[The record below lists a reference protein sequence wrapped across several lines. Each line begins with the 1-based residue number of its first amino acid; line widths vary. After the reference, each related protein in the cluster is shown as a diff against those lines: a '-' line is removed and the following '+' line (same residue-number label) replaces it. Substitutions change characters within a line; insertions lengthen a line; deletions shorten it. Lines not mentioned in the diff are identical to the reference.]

1 MSTIWCTA
9 DAMPEVVFFDLDG
22 TLADTAPDLGYA
34 LNRLRADLDLN
45 PIPPETLRAHTS
57 SGVRGLLAI
66 GLGIGRDAPEYREM
80 ADQFLAYYEQR
91 LFVPA
96 RLFPGIPE
104 LLDVLEAR
112 GIPWGIVTNK
122 PKRYTE
128 RLLSKTPRL
137 QSATCAVSGDSA
149 ARPKPHP
156 DPLLMAAQL
165 AQASSER
172 CVYVGDDLR
181 DVQAGRAAG
190 MMTVA
195 AAYGYLGTEFR
206 VEDWGADHVI
216 QAPLELLGIL
226 PPG

>member
-1 MSTIWCTA
+1 
-9 DAMPEVVFFDLDG
+9 MPEVVFFDLDG

-128 RLLSKTPRL
+128 LLLSKTPRL

-206 VEDWGADHVI
+206 VEDWEADHVI
-216 QAPLELLGIL
+216 QAPLDLLGIL
-226 PPG
+226 APGSRCA

>member
-1 MSTIWCTA
+1 MSTTWCTA
-9 DAMPEVVFFDLDG
+9 GATPEVVFFDLDG
-22 TLADTAPDLGYA
+22 TLADTAPDLGGA
-34 LNRLRADLDLN
+34 LNRLRADLDLD
-45 PIPPETLRAHTS
+45 PMPLETLRAHTS

-66 GLGIGRDAPEYREM
+66 GLGIGRDAPEYRET
-80 ADQFLAYYEQR
+80 ADRFLAYYEETLCVQT
-91 LFVPA
+91 

-112 GIPWGIVTNK
+112 RIPWGIVTNK

-128 RLLSKTPRL
+128 PLLSKTPRL
-137 QSATCAVSGDSA
+137 QSARCAVSGDSA

-165 AQASSER
+165 AQASPAR
-172 CVYVGDDLR
+172 CIYVGDDLR

-195 AAYGYLGTEFR
+195 AAYGYLGTECR
-206 VEDWGADHVI
+206 VEDWDADHVI
-216 QAPLELLGIL
+216 QAPLDLLGIL